1 MFVTRNLNGWHRIW
15 IVLTIIYA
23 VAVAAVAVSLAP
35 TRHDI
40 VSAWSWDVLRALES
54 DVKRTSGREI
64 SAAQFR
70 SAKDLVDKT
79 DEQVARDL
87 TSNAKEIDLNKPE
100 KKELAQFKGEVI
112 TLV

>member
-1 MFVTRNLNGWHRIW
+1 MFGTRNFNGWHRIW
-15 IVLTIIYA
+15 IVLTFIYA
-23 VAVAAVAVSLAP
+23 VGVAAVAVSLGP

-40 VSAWSWDVLRALES
+40 VSAWSWDVLSALES
-54 DVKRTSGREI
+54 DVKRTSGRDI

-87 TSNAKEIDLNKPE
+87 TKNAKGIDLS
-100 KKELAQFKGEVI
+100 
-112 TLV
+112 